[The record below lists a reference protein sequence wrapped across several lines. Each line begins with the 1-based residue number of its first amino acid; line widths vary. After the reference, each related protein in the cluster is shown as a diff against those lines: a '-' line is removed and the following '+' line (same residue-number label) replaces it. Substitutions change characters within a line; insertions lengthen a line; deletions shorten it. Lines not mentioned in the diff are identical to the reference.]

1 MAPPQKKKKPAV
13 ATQQAKL
20 TPKADTR
27 PYEVKIDLLK
37 RLREI
42 RALVAANNRCSIDNE
57 AIVAQIFQESS
68 FNAEAGKNKHQA
80 RGLMQVQPNAIRQV
94 YAVRLKK
101 KLGRTP
107 TDVEKKKAFDDADVD
122 YAKGV
127 LFDEAKNIQIGT
139 EYIQYW
145 LDKSNGN
152 IAKAYVG
159 YRGPDEPTYYSRI
172 KTTAD
177 KLRADPNSVKPL
189 LEMKDLP

>member
-1 MAPPQKKKKPAV
+1 
-13 ATQQAKL
+13 
-20 TPKADTR
+20 
-27 PYEVKIDLLK
+27 
-37 RLREI
+37 
-42 RALVAANNRCSIDNE
+42 
-57 AIVAQIFQESS
+57 QESS

-145 LDKSNGN
+145 LDKSNGD